1 MSSSDEPVAILTR
14 DGAKLALSSDG
25 GSSWERLELVSPA
38 REVASGEAPLVAAS
52 GNVVLLGDA
61 ERGLVV
67 SADGGRTFRRVSGVT
82 NLTALCAGAFGGQ
95 PRAFAALYRET
106 EDHSLLVE
114 IDPETATA
122 AICGVLTLPQ
132 PDDPDAAA
140 ELGRVERL
148 IFDGE
153 RLWAT
158 GGFGLAV
165 AHRPAT
171 LPA

>member
-1 MSSSDEPVAILTR
+1 MPDSIARLAAESLHAPALPPA
-14 DGAKLALSSDG
+14 GAT
-25 GSSWERLELVSPA
+25 
-38 REVASGEAPLVAAS
+38 
-52 GNVVLLGDA
+52 NV
-61 ERGLVV
+61 
-67 SADGGRTFRRVSGVT
+67 
-82 NLTALCAGAFGGQ
+82 TALCAGTLGGQ

-106 EDHSLLVE
+106 DDHSLLVE

-122 AICGVLTLPQ
+122 AIGAVLSLPV

-148 IFDGE
+148 ACEGD

-165 AHRPAT
+165 AYR
-171 LPA
+171 LPSSA